1 MLAGRPGWSAQAV
14 GPEERIRTMLISQ
27 EAQSE
32 TGRWQGSPRIS
43 FAQLRRQLA
52 NPSEI
57 SDGHRQR
64 LQDLAKKLAR
74 VKALGDGYS
83 RVELSDAA
91 AAAVGA
97 AVTA

>member
-1 MLAGRPGWSAQAV
+1 
-14 GPEERIRTMLISQ
+14 MLISQ
-27 EAQSE
+27 QAQSE

-64 LQDLAKKLAR
+64 LQELAKRLAR
-74 VKALGDGYS
+74 VKALGGGYS
-83 RVELSDAA
+83 RVELSEQAA
-91 AAAVGA
+91 AAIAVPA
-97 AVTA
+97 TA